1 MKPSS
6 IKNYDSNRIKNLWVT
21 AAVITI
27 LKEKETRK
35 TGFKFLFT
43 LVTKFF
49 IPQHQRRLRMK
60 KRNIVNVDHE
70 LDKLIPFSS
79 NYMQVYM
86 GFSKLWI
93 KSIYFLYKEFGK
105 EALPYID
112 KFIKSIEQL
121 YINGF
126 DVSDSCQSTTT
137 RPGSG
142 RNIKLRLLHWVD
154 PHLHCVPSLHVMV
167 VSFNH
172 LRIGSII
179 NELSDN
185 PGEYKKELDYLWKQ
199 AVLIT
204 NSILYMKQHS
214 INCIPAGLF
223 ALSAECPEFND
234 TYAVKLIEELKNMN
248 KDSIERFEEISSYI
262 FNLYTDFQKLPESL
276 SSREI
281 LINFLLKYEE
291 IPHL

>member
-1 MKPSS
+1 MEPSPF
-6 IKNYDSNRIKNLWVT
+6 KNSDSNRIKNLCVT
-21 AAVITI
+21 SAVITV
-27 LKEKETRK
+27 LSRKETRK
-35 TGFKFLFT
+35 TGFKFLVT
-43 LVTKFF
+43 IVTKFF
-49 IPQHQRRLRMK
+49 IPQHQRRLRIK

-79 NYMQVYM
+79 DYMQVYM

-105 EALPYID
+105 ESLPYID
-112 KFIKSIEQL
+112 KFIRSIEQL
-121 YINGF
+121 YKNGF
-126 DVSDSCQSTTT
+126 DVADSCQSTTT

-142 RNIKLRLLHWVD
+142 RNLKLRLLHWID

-179 NELSDN
+179 NELSDD
-185 PGEYKKELDYLWKQ
+185 PGEYKKELDYLWNQ

-223 ALSAECPEFND
+223 ALSAECPEFTD

-262 FNLYTDFQKLPESL
+262 INLYTDFQKLPESL